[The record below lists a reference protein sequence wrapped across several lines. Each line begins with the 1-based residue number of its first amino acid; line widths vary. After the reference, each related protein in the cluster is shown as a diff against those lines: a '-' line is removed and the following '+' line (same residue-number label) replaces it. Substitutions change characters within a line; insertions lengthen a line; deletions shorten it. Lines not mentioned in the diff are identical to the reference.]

1 MNFYKQLKILF
12 SKNSN
17 VKFKFHQI
25 IHQFKTDCYKKNCVS
40 ILQPTTWWHFQTF
53 FPNVVLKGQKL
64 NAERHFAKIF
74 LVFVI
79 FICLIVLTFPFLLFA
94 HSIAFLYKLIFFLV
108 ENLQVK
114 CNLTSFWAKKQ
125 SKYRLLVA
133 FFCWS
138 SLLPLFSRK
147 TFIGFQ
153 KFKPRKEKNFMNIF
167 QWEFFLSSRKK
178 IMQNNFVF
186 NTKSFW

>member
-1 MNFYKQLKILF
+1 MRINHPINNTITFP
-12 SKNSN
+12 N
-17 VKFKFHQI
+17 
-25 IHQFKTDCYKKNCVS
+25 
-40 ILQPTTWWHFQTF
+40 F

-114 CNLTSFWAKKQ
+114 CNLTSFWAKKNSQ
-125 SKYRLLVA
+125 STDFWLP
-133 FFCWS
+133 FCWS
-138 SLLPLFSRK
+138 SLFYLFFHVKRLLDFKNLSLENRK
-147 TFIGFQ
+147 ISWIFSSG
-153 KFKPRKEKNFMNIF
+153 NFSF
-167 QWEFFLSSRKK
+167 HPE
-178 IMQNNFVF
+178 NNA
-186 NTKSFW
+186 K